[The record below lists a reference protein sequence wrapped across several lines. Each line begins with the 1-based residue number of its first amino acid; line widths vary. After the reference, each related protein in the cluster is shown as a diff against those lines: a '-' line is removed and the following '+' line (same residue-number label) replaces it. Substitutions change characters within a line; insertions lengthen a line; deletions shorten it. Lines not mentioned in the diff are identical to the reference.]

1 MRRGLSLTQGT
12 VMSSTATAATLTCA
26 HCAIEFPQPTVRR
39 GKVQRYCSRPC
50 QITAANMRRAST
62 RAGRI
67 NSITYPHAGEPS
79 GRPLPSTL
87 TDIPPS
93 VDRSATDAPDSRLAE
108 LMAKAHSRGG
118 VTAWEIAE
126 IAKLRGISAWAPLSV
141 IIAKDTT
148 K

>member
-1 MRRGLSLTQGT
+1 
-12 VMSSTATAATLTCA
+12 MSAVNTLTCA
-26 HCAIEFPQPTVRR
+26 QCAASFAAPPVRR
-39 GKVQRYCSRPC
+39 GKVQIFCTPKCRV
-50 QITAANMRRAST
+50 AGANARRATT

-67 NSITYPHAGEPS
+67 NGITYPHAGEPS

-93 VDRSATDAPDSRLAE
+93 VDRSATDSPSDRLAE

-141 IIAKDTT
+141 IIAKEQA